1 MMIKL
6 IVGLTIIACIAP
18 LFIKDPNGEPLMTL
32 DDWSIDF
39 SSLTSSLATSLQ
51 SGADVVGS
59 ASSASPNM
67 EPSEVYKWQD
77 EEGVWQFSDTPVEGL
92 DGAVIE
98 KVEISTVNVMDA
110 FVPPAKTAS
119 GESKAESAGI
129 SGTTS
134 VSPAKIQEM
143 MDTVN
148 NLQQTIDARKADM
161 DALVLPPQR

>member
-6 IVGLTIIACIAP
+6 IVGLAIIACIAP

-39 SSLTSSLATSLQ
+39 SSLTSSLVTSLE
-51 SGADVVGS
+51 SGADVVGA
-59 ASSASPNM
+59 ASSAPHNTES
-67 EPSEVYKWQD
+67 SQVYKWRD

-92 DGAVIE
+92 NGAVIE

-110 FVPPAKTAS
+110 FVPLAKTAS
-119 GESKAESAGI
+119 GESKAEPAGI
-129 SGTTS
+129 GGPTI
-134 VSPAKIQEM
+134 VSPAKIQKM

-148 NLQQTIDARKADM
+148 NLQHTIDDRKADM
-161 DALVLPPQR
+161 DALVLPPQG